1 YKKCTSDNLSLVEH
15 LWQSLHDTITR
26 NHPCRTIW
34 QLLRKVRHFM
44 ESISPSPGGKN
55 GLAKV

>member
-1 YKKCTSDNLSLVEH
+1 
-15 LWQSLHDTITR
+15 
-26 NHPCRTIW
+26 HPCRTIW